1 MNETASIGIIGGSGL
16 YQMEGLTV
24 LEERKLETPFG
35 DPSDAYVIGEI
46 DGVRVAFLSR
56 HGRGH
61 RLSPS
66 ELNYRANV
74 FGFKLLGVHTI
85 LSASAV
91 GSMKEE
97 YAPTDIVFPH
107 QFIDRTR
114 HRPDTFFGDGI
125 VAHVGFADPICT
137 ATSFTMSEAARE
149 VGARVHKGGVYLC
162 MEGPQFSTR
171 AESHLYRSWNVD
183 VIGMTNLQE
192 AKLARE
198 AEICYA
204 TMALVTDYDC
214 WHESHEDVSVETVL
228 AYLAKNAETAQK
240 ILRNSIVPTA
250 TRTRDC
256 ACGNAL
262 QYAIITQPSAITADS
277 KRRLAPIIGKYIP
290 QENS

>member
-1 MNETASIGIIGGSGL
+1 
-16 YQMEGLTV
+16 
-24 LEERKLETPFG
+24 
-35 DPSDAYVIGEI
+35 
-46 DGVRVAFLSR
+46 VRVAFLSR

-137 ATSFTMSEAARE
+137 ATSFTMSEVARE

-214 WHESHEDVSVETVL
+214 WHESHEDVTVETVL

-240 ILRNSIVPTA
+240 ILRNSIVPA
-250 TRTRDC
+250 ANRTRDC
-256 ACGNAL
+256 ACVNAL
-262 QYAIITQPSAITADS
+262 RYAIITQPTAITAEA
-277 KRRLAPIIGKYIP
+277 KRRLAPIISKYVP